1 MNNLQELKQRLE
13 AKKQENR
20 ERLSNLIESKKI
32 ELEISK
38 LDSPYFEKQSL
49 IQEDIDNLNAVTT
62 MIQEKQAKH
71 DKKLRRTFGLGEIP
85 SSIVTIASNVMYSKL
100 EDREELMIAS
110 KLPLD
115 LMETLVASIGRPAWF
130 NPKEVQ
136 IEDEVPYDLAE
147 LKDSIKLAYIA
158 MDLVSEPDL
167 SKLTEENF
175 ERRFKAARL
184 QAEELMA
191 NTIKYV
197 NDEEVIV
204 YN

>member
-1 MNNLQELKQRLE
+1 MKNLEELKQRLE

-32 ELEISK
+32 ELEITK

-85 SSIVTIASNVMYSKL
+85 SLIVTIAANVMYSKL

>member
-20 ERLSNLIESKKI
+20 ERLSNLIESKRI
-32 ELEISK
+32 ELEITK

-115 LMETLVASIGRPAWF
+115 LMETLVNSIGRPAWF

>member
-1 MNNLQELKQRLE
+1 MKNLEELKQRLE

-32 ELEISK
+32 ELEITK

-85 SSIVTIASNVMYSKL
+85 SLIVTIASNVMYSKL

>member
-20 ERLSNLIESKKI
+20 ERLSNLIESKRI

-85 SSIVTIASNVMYSKL
+85 SSIVTIASNVMYCKL

-115 LMETLVASIGRPAWF
+115 LMETLVNSIGRPAWF

>member
-1 MNNLQELKQRLE
+1 MKNLEELKQRLE
-13 AKKQENR
+13 TKKLENR
-20 ERLSNLIESKKI
+20 ERLANLIESKRL

-38 LDSPYFEKQSL
+38 LDNPYFEKQSL
-49 IQEDIDNLNAVTT
+49 IQEDIDNLNAIVNL
-62 MIQEKQAKH
+62 IQEKQAKH

-85 SSIVTIASNVMYSKL
+85 SSILTIASNVMYSKL

-115 LMETLVASIGRPAWF
+115 LMETLVDSIGRPAWF

-136 IEDEVPYDLAE
+136 IEDEVHYDLAS

-167 SKLTEENF
+167 SKLTEDNF

-197 NDEEVIV
+197 SDEEVIV

>member
-20 ERLSNLIESKKI
+20 ERLSNLIESKRI
-32 ELEISK
+32 ELEITK

-85 SSIVTIASNVMYSKL
+85 SSILTIASNVMYSKL

>member
-1 MNNLQELKQRLE
+1 MKNLEELKQRLE

-115 LMETLVASIGRPAWF
+115 LMETLVTSIGRPAWF

>member
-1 MNNLQELKQRLE
+1 MKNLEELKQRLE

-20 ERLSNLIESKKI
+20 ERLSNLIESKRI

-85 SSIVTIASNVMYSKL
+85 SSIVTIALNVMYSKL